1 MCMPLKAMFVV
12 NVDILSN
19 PFLSD
24 FDVFSPVIFWF
35 YDTRDNR
42 EVAFD
47 YIFIFLQALTI
58 SFMTEQVAG
67 FDDMYAKTSLYINHA
82 PILFQHFLMVTFLL
96 YIFSEN
102 FYIIIHL

>member
-1 MCMPLKAMFVV
+1 MHAYSIFLPMCSVE
-12 NVDILSN
+12 ILSN

-67 FDDMYAKTSLYINHA
+67 LYSG
-82 PILFQHFLMVTFLL
+82 FLVHSCVNTRHNKKNPDL
-96 YIFSEN
+96 IPSVP
-102 FYIIIHL
+102 